1 MKTIAL
7 LLSVFLVL
15 SAEVAMAQAAPEKHH
30 GAGAGPLRIRNTH
43 PLFIAAPTP
52 VMDSAR
58 LADSVDALFHY
69 SSTFL
74 LDASQAWT
82 AEVDVETAFLEVGFR
97 KTYSDRLEMSVHLP
111 IVGYQSGFLDDLVR
125 NYHDLIGVDDG
136 RDRRPNNDFL
146 FVFSRNGQPVIR
158 GRAGKT
164 GVGDLRAGLK
174 GNLLA
179 GNPAVSI
186 YGFVEFPTGDAE
198 QGFGN
203 EDFDWGLA
211 LLVDMQFATRWTV
224 FANAGAVFTDE
235 LDGLQKIHLDDY
247 LYGGLDLQWS
257 YSPRFHLNVQLTG
270 SGSPY
275 DTGIRDLDTETLVL
289 GVGGSYSA
297 GRHSRIAMVFS
308 EDLNTAG
315 APDFMLGV
323 GYRYVF

>member
-1 MKTIAL
+1 MKTIAF

-15 SAEVAMAQAAPEKHH
+15 PAEAAMAQAAPQGHRAS
-30 GAGAGPLRIRNTH
+30 GTGPLRIRNTH

-58 LADSVDALFHY
+58 LDDSVDTLFHY

-74 LDASQAWT
+74 LEASHAWT
-82 AEVDVETAFLEVGFR
+82 AEVDVETAFLELGFR
-97 KTYSDRLEMSVHLP
+97 KSFSGRLEVSAHLP
-111 IVGYQSGFLDDLVR
+111 IVGHQSGFLDDLVR

-146 FVFSRNGQPVIR
+146 FVFSRNGQPVVR
-158 GRAGKT
+158 GRAGNT

-179 GNPAVSI
+179 GNPAASI

-203 EDFDWGLA
+203 GDFDWGFA
-211 LLVDMQFATRWTV
+211 LLADMQFATRWTV

-257 YSPRFHLNVQLTG
+257 YSPRFHLNVQLMG

-289 GVGGSYSA
+289 GVGGTCLVGSQ
-297 GRHSRIAMVFS
+297 SRIEIMFS

-315 APDFMLGV
+315 APDFMFGV
-323 GYRYVF
+323 GYRYFF

>member
-1 MKTIAL
+1 MKNIAF

-15 SAEVAMAQAAPEKHH
+15 PVQAAMAQVAPEGHY
-30 GAGAGPLRIRNTH
+30 GSGVGPLRIRNTH

-58 LADSVDALFHY
+58 LENSADAVFFY

-74 LDASQAWT
+74 LDASREWT
-82 AEVDVETAFLEVGFR
+82 AEVDVETALLEIGFR
-97 KTYSDRLEMSVHLP
+97 KTFAGRLEMSAYLP
-111 IVGYQSGFLDDLVR
+111 IVGYQSGLLDNLVK
-125 NYHDLIGVDDG
+125 NYHDLIGLHDG
-136 RDRRPNNDFL
+136 SHLRPNNHFL
-146 FVFSRNGQPVIR
+146 LVFSRNGQPVIR
-158 GRAGKT
+158 GRAGRT

-174 GNLLA
+174 GNLLS
-179 GNPAVSI
+179 GNPAASI

-198 QGFGN
+198 RGFGN

-211 LLVDMQFATRWTV
+211 LLLDMRFGRRWTV

-235 LDGLQKIHLDDY
+235 LDALQKIPLDDY

-257 YSPRFHLNVQLTG
+257 YSPRFHLNVQLAG
-270 SGSPY
+270 NGSPY
-275 DTGIRDLDTETLVL
+275 ETGIRDLDTETLVL
-289 GVGGSYSA
+289 GVGGTYRA
-297 GRHSRIAMVFS
+297 GSHSRIEAVFS